1 MPFAFDGR
9 TVSVAFCHRL
19 LLFTAG
25 MAVGSMFSLGISYMS
40 DLLPSH
46 LLPAGNLLCGISFSL
61 GSMIGPVAGGWY
73 MQRFESANLFYFIT
87 VILVCIWLALVFGK
101 TKHSPASESHSFPA
115 S

>member
-1 MPFAFDGR
+1 
-9 TVSVAFCHRL
+9 
-19 LLFTAG
+19 

-101 TKHSPASESHSFPA
+101 TKHSPLPNPILFRPHKKPPDLSQAASF
-115 S
+115 